1 LRVQAGEQLSGGGP
15 AGSDALP
22 TRIILPG
29 DTRIPQTLA
38 VRDARA
44 DEQPPWQQ
52 PYASRFLDLTD
63 KRDNVAWFHF
73 CTGHHVE
80 FLYWEA
86 TTVACEH
93 VIGAADAEDAPAAR
107 NWLARVATLIRGSA
121 ALLHYCA
128 AFESVRYDPCL
139 RASMAAERD
148 DFSGDMSRDFL
159 AMMAAR
165 ARMDGVLQTRAS
177 EYVAGLGGLSD
188 AAGYWQ
194 RHHADVVMTL
204 HSGSSLLRDKLARLR
219 RERDAFDPAHYIS
232 TVVHSEQALVDYDD
246 YFGVLRSD
254 EMKIGD
260 YWTQAVE
267 KLATVHRSF
276 AMDAQTRTAL
286 MRGDGVLLA
295 IVSETLAEQST
306 ASDATA

>member
-1 LRVQAGEQLSGGGP
+1 M
-15 AGSDALP
+15 LP
-22 TRIILPG
+22 TGIMLPV
-29 DTRIPQTLA
+29 DSRIPRTLA
-38 VRDARA
+38 VREARA
-44 DEQPPWQQ
+44 DERPPWQQ
-52 PYASRFLDLTD
+52 PYASRFLDLAEIGD
-63 KRDNVAWFHF
+63 GAAWFHF

-86 TTVACEH
+86 TTVACEE
-93 VIGAADAEDAPAAR
+93 VIGAAGAGDAAAVR
-107 NWLARVATLIRGSA
+107 HWLARVATLIRGSA
-121 ALLHYCA
+121 AMLHYCA
-128 AFESVRYDPCL
+128 AFDPVRYDPCL
-139 RASMAAERD
+139 RPSMAAERD

-165 ARMDGVLQTRAS
+165 ARMDIALREPAG
-177 EYVAGLGGLSD
+177 EYVDELAGVSE

-194 RHHADVVMTL
+194 RHHADVVVTL
-204 HSGSSLLRDKLARLR
+204 HPGSSLLREKLSRLR
-219 RERDAFDPAHYIS
+219 RERDAFDPAHYVD
-232 TVVHSEQALVDYDD
+232 TVVHSDQALADYDD

-254 EMKIGD
+254 QMKIGD

-295 IVSETLAEQST
+295 IISETLADES
-306 ASDATA
+306 